1 MIEDLKGMK
10 ETIAYGSSQF
20 RLMKNQETEDYP
32 PHWHTSIEIIMP
44 LENGYQAVIGNECYT
59 LNPLDLLFINSGE
72 IHSLQAPATGK
83 RLIFQAPLSLFYSIP
98 GMGSALLLLPEAV
111 CLTPASCPELF
122 QEVSAKFKEIIR
134 EAEKSNYLADA
145 LVSSAV
151 IQIVLLL
158 VRHNFEHTP
167 RFTDVSFS
175 SRREYMEKFT
185 TVCQYI
191 DTSFRENLTLEQA
204 AEIAGFSKYHFSRL
218 FKEFTGIT
226 FQEYLTRQRIRH
238 AEELLTDSKIS
249 ITDIALASG
258 FSSVSNFNRSFQMYN
273 HCSPSQFRK
282 KLMHV

>member
-145 LVSSAV
+145 WVSSAV

-204 AEIAGFSKYHFSRL
+204 AEIAGFSKYHFPDFL
-218 FKEFTGIT
+218 KNL
-226 FQEYLTRQRIRH
+226 QE
-238 AEELLTDSKIS
+238 
-249 ITDIALASG
+249 
-258 FSSVSNFNRSFQMYN
+258 
-273 HCSPSQFRK
+273 
-282 KLMHV
+282 

>member
-1 MIEDLKGMK
+1 
-10 ETIAYGSSQF
+10 
-20 RLMKNQETEDYP
+20 
-32 PHWHTSIEIIMP
+32 
-44 LENGYQAVIGNECYT
+44 
-59 LNPLDLLFINSGE
+59 
-72 IHSLQAPATGK
+72 
-83 RLIFQAPLSLFYSIP
+83 
-98 GMGSALLLLPEAV
+98 MGSALLLLPEAV

-145 LVSSAV
+145 WVSSAV

-226 FQEYLTRQRIRH
+226 FQEYPAATAQRAAADMATAIRSPAKFAAASAARASLTVPKSGRT
-238 AEELLTDSKIS
+238 AAP
-249 ITDIALASG
+249 ITAGAASPPPTKVCGAQTALEIPLDAASG
-258 FSSVSNFNRSFQMYN
+258 GRSGMT
-273 HCSPSQFRK
+273 SPWTFCGAR
-282 KLMHV
+282 

>member
-10 ETIAYGSSQF
+10 ETIAYDSSQF

-44 LENGYQAVIGNECYT
+44 LENGYQAVIGNECYK

-145 LVSSAV
+145 WVSSAV

-167 RFTDVSFS
+167 
-175 SRREYMEKFT
+175 
-185 TVCQYI
+185 
-191 DTSFRENLTLEQA
+191 
-204 AEIAGFSKYHFSRL
+204 
-218 FKEFTGIT
+218 
-226 FQEYLTRQRIRH
+226 
-238 AEELLTDSKIS
+238 
-249 ITDIALASG
+249 
-258 FSSVSNFNRSFQMYN
+258 
-273 HCSPSQFRK
+273 
-282 KLMHV
+282 

>member
-145 LVSSAV
+145 WVSSAV

-158 VRHNFEHTP
+158 V
-167 RFTDVSFS
+167 
-175 SRREYMEKFT
+175 
-185 TVCQYI
+185 
-191 DTSFRENLTLEQA
+191 
-204 AEIAGFSKYHFSRL
+204 
-218 FKEFTGIT
+218 
-226 FQEYLTRQRIRH
+226 
-238 AEELLTDSKIS
+238 
-249 ITDIALASG
+249 
-258 FSSVSNFNRSFQMYN
+258 
-273 HCSPSQFRK
+273 
-282 KLMHV
+282 